1 MKKICKNYYII
12 KIIFFCEDEFLKIC
26 LYFIYK
32 NKKIMKHYKRYTNN
46 YRDKMKKNYIFD

>member
-12 KIIFFCEDEFLKIC
+12 KIIFFFEDEFPKIC

-32 NKKIMKHYKRYTNN
+32 NKKNMKLYKRYTNK